1 MKKIVITVIIGLMMS
16 ALTIAASAVQLE
28 EGTILVA
35 TADAASGALD
45 TAVLYQMEGRA
56 GASTPTG
63 AKGIAFEILYKF
75 RYNLQHLFD
84 GTKAILSPSSTD
96 PEADVLIVDK
106 VKNVLQSIQCKDGTS
121 PTQIKNT
128 LERSIN
134 GQYSTAKMVGTTE
147 FTEAYNSKAAME
159 GVAKLAEDSGISTKE
174 TSRIANKA
182 LGVSPT
188 GAELVKTTLKSSGYG
203 ALFGGLCEAATSILR
218 GDDAATATGNV
229 VSGSVI
235 SGLSFA
241 LVPMA
246 QTEFAALLTSL
257 GVGATATTAATT
269 VLGVAVPV
277 VGGTVLCLVFDELD
291 LRSKISSCAAE
302 LGTSTNELYEEVQ
315 DYFSQINA
323 EEKIEAVYQGFV
335 EMWAEAGG
343 NVAESVAEIPNV
355 VSEKA
360 SSLQSVISSFF
371 SKIIK

>member
-1 MKKIVITVIIGLMMS
+1 MKKIVITVIIGLMMG

-63 AKGIAFEILYKF
+63 AKGIAFEILYKM

-96 PEADVLIVDK
+96 PEADLYILDK
-106 VKNVLQSIQCKDGTS
+106 EENVLKKIQCKDGTS
-121 PTQIKNT
+121 RAQ
-128 LERSIN
+128 IN
-134 GQYSTAKMVGTTE
+134 GTVEKNMNGKYSSADLIGTTE
-147 FTEAYNSKAAME
+147 FTEAYNSKAAMK
-159 GVAKLAEDSGISTKE
+159 GVAKLAEDSGISTIE
-174 TSRIANKA
+174 TSRFANKA
-182 LGVSPT
+182 LGVPPT
-188 GAELVKTTLKSSGYG
+188 GAELVKSTLKSSGYG

-218 GDDAATATGNV
+218 GDDAATTAGNV

-246 QTEFAALLTSL
+246 QTEFAGLLTSL

-269 VLGVAVPV
+269 VLGFAVPV
-277 VGGTVLCLVFDELD
+277 AGGIVLYLVFDELD

-302 LGTSTNELYEEVQ
+302 LGTSANELCEEVQ

-323 EEKIEAVYQGFV
+323 EEKVETVYQGFV

-343 NVAESVAEIPNV
+343 NVAESVAGIPNV
-355 VSEKA
+355 VIEKA

-371 SKIIK
+371 SKNIK